1 MIIDKH
7 IKEITDLVIS
17 LHPILSKK
25 DIQIQETR
33 KEFKGDWTIV
43 IFPML
48 KLLKRN
54 FLKSL
59 YFIKLL
65 LLS

>member
-25 DIQIQETR
+25 DIQRLHSRRRQRHDSER
-33 KEFKGDWTIV
+33 VYLHASRYGFFK
-43 IFPML
+43 F
-48 KLLKRN
+48 
-54 FLKSL
+54 
-59 YFIKLL
+59 
-65 LLS
+65 